1 MIYILTV
8 RDVSMWLLPMAV
20 LAIVPLVTIP
30 AQRIHET
37 GWAQC
42 TILRVALVYWLN
54 MVTYHR

>member
-1 MIYILTV
+1 
-8 RDVSMWLLPMAV
+8 MWLLPMAV

-37 GWAQC
+37 DWAQC